1 MIATRRTRALR
12 RLSQRIRRMP
22 ALNLVALMDIFTIL
36 VFFLLVNSI
45 EVQDVPLARD
55 VDLPESTVATSPN
68 ESVIVTVLADEIRV
82 DGHHVLALNQ
92 DTAPESVTIEAL
104 RHVLMAEGGDNANTE
119 ITIMGERGI
128 PYRLLRRVMATCAE
142 AGFGELSLAVLQSD
156 RGE

>member
-12 RLSQRIRRMP
+12 RLPQRIRRMP

-45 EVQDVPLARD
+45 EVQDIPLARD
-55 VDLPESTVATSPN
+55 VDLPESTVATPPN

-92 DTAPESVTIEAL
+92 DAAPESVTIEAL
-104 RHVLMAEGGDNANTE
+104 RHVLTANGGDNANAE